1 MVEKVWSYFDKFA
14 APSDSASKV
23 IKDAIASSV
32 GNYEAVRIPQ
42 QYVQLQPAEAPRQMP
57 ALLAS
62 SMISV
67 KRKGQIFYQGFFQ
80 VYHNLL

>member
-1 MVEKVWSYFDKFA
+1 LAETVVEKVWSYFDKFA

-42 QYVQLQPAEAPRQMP
+42 QYIQQQPVETLRQMP
-57 ALLAS
+57 ALSVVS

-67 KRKGQIFYQGFFQ
+67 KRMCHFK
-80 VYHNLL
+80 N